1 MVDVKL
7 DISRA
12 GGSLQHFFSD
22 SAAAVSG
29 NATAANILVGE
40 AEGVTEAALKI
51 TSRVTAVV
59 LLLLLLG
66 GACAYCYIKK
76 KLKHK
81 EAQSFRP
88 LKLIYKIK
96 LCLFDWLCCGR
107 FCPWMHVAIAPD
119 YMRPMTPHTL
129 RVTLLRA
136 DNISKLSSFYFEVA
150 TQPVEGWPKV
160 SRVQEN
166 VIGSCDLAGE
176 TLEFD
181 WYGDEDGIVVQV
193 VEYCGTVVTKDIVL
207 GDVKI
212 SRSGVQTYAAEFA
225 GSRGNLAAGT
235 RIFQLKDHGAVCNK
249 QRNSRFSGSEEGGNI
264 LLKPIYSKIVAALQ
278 KQSGE
283 ADTGEET
290 EHLRQ
295 EVERLRRE
303 NRSLG
308 GTLSASSASQSMAAK
323 DHALPVMSVA
333 LRFEIMQTARTG
345 AGNFQFQQANTED
358 LDSLM
363 PQPCTTACF

>member
-1 MVDVKL
+1 MDDVKL
-7 DISRA
+7 YISGA
-12 GGSLQHFFSD
+12 EGFLQHLYSD
-22 SAAAVSG
+22 SAAAAHG
-29 NATAANILVGE
+29 NATAANILVAE
-40 AEGVTEAALKI
+40 AEGSAEAALKI
-51 TSRVTAVV
+51 TSRVTALV
-59 LLLLLLG
+59 LLLLLFV
-66 GACAYCYIKK
+66 GASAYCYLKQKFKK
-76 KLKHK
+76 K
-81 EAQSFRP
+81 EAKPFRP
-88 LKLIYKIK
+88 LKLIFKIK

-107 FCPWMHVAIAPD
+107 FCPWMHTALAPD

-136 DNISKLSSFYFEVA
+136 DNISKRSSFYFEVA

-160 SRVQEN
+160 SRVQNN

-176 TLEFD
+176 TLDLD

-212 SRSGVQTYAAEFA
+212 SRSGLQTYAAEFA

-235 RIFQLKDHGAVCNK
+235 RMFQLKDRGEVCNR
-249 QRNSRFSGSEEGGNI
+249 QRNSRFSGSEDSGSV
-264 LLKPIYSKIVAALQ
+264 LLKPIYAKLVSELQ
-278 KQSGE
+278 KKSGDANTVE
-283 ADTGEET
+283 GTDQ
-290 EHLRQ
+290 LRQ

-308 GTLSASSASQSMAAK
+308 GTLSASSASQSMADK
-323 DHALPVMSVA
+323 EIALPVMSVA

-345 AGNFQFQQANTED
+345 ASNFQFKQANTED
-358 LDSLM
+358 GLM
-363 PQPCTTACF
+363 PQPSGMACC